1 MEQCPWGDMR
11 DEIKSVGQEVSLGEA
26 STEAGD
32 ISAQP
37 FSFCAEE

>member
-1 MEQCPWGDMR
+1 MEQCAQGDVR
-11 DEIKSVGQEVSLGEA
+11 DEIKSAGQEVRLGEA

-37 FSFCAEE
+37 FGFCAEQ